1 MARPPIAAARSQTE
15 TFLSHLDRSLIA
27 GLPQFQGLE
36 PVDLDHVLGHARSQ
50 RFAKDSAIFEQGG
63 EANAFFLLLDGHVR
77 VVKVTPDGQQ
87 VIVRYISAGELLGIA
102 PALGFSNYPANAIA
116 AVDCIVLVWPGRLWS
131 EFAGRY
137 PGFGAATYRS
147 IGSRLQEAHERATEM
162 STEQVEQRVAHAL
175 LRLVNQ
181 TGRKTEE
188 GILIDFPISRQ
199 DIAEMTGT
207 TLHTVSRLLTAWE
220 ARGLVKSGRQKV
232 TVVEP
237 HRLFLI
243 SEGRPNKD

>member
-1 MARPPIAAARSQTE
+1 MSR
-15 TFLSHLDRSLIA
+15 LDRSLIA

-36 PVDLDHVLGHARSQ
+36 PADLDHVLENARSQ
-50 RFAKDSAIFEQGG
+50 RVAKDAAIFEQES
-63 EANAFFLLLDGHVR
+63 EADSFFLLLDGHVR

-102 PALGFSNYPANAIA
+102 QALGLTNYPANVIA
-116 AVDCIVLVWPGRLWS
+116 AIDCIVLVWPSRLWT

-137 PGFGAATYRS
+137 PAFGAATYKS
-147 IGSRLQEAHERATEM
+147 IGNRLQEAHDRVTEM
-162 STEQVEQRVAHAL
+162 STGQVDQRVAHAL

-181 TGRKTEE
+181 TGRKTED
-188 GILIDFPISRQ
+188 GVLIDFPISRQ

-207 TLHTVSRLLTAWE
+207 TQHTVSRLLVDWK
-220 ARGLVKSGRQKV
+220 ARGLVKSSRQKV

-237 HRLFLI
+237 HRLLLI
-243 SEGRPNKD
+243 AEGRVNGD

>member
-1 MARPPIAAARSQTE
+1 MSR
-15 TFLSHLDRSLIA
+15 LNRSLIA
-27 GLPQFQGLE
+27 GLPQFKGLE
-36 PVDLDHVLGHARSQ
+36 PVDLDHVIEQARSKHVA
-50 RFAKDSAIFEQGG
+50 RDVAIFEQGG
-63 EANAFFLLLDGHVR
+63 KADSFFLLLRGHVR

-102 PALGFSNYPANAIA
+102 QALGLTNYPANAIA
-116 AVDCIVLVWPGRLWS
+116 AVDCIVLIWPSRLWT
-131 EFAGRY
+131 EFAEHY
-137 PGFGAATYRS
+137 PAFGAATYKS
-147 IGSRLQEAHERATEM
+147 IGNRLQEAHDRATEI

-181 TGRKTEE
+181 TGRKNEE

-207 TLHTVSRLLTAWE
+207 TLHTVSRLLTNWE
-220 ARGLVKSGRQKV
+220 SRGLVKSGRQKV

-237 HRLFLI
+237 HKLLLI
-243 SEGRPNKD
+243 AEGRAIKD